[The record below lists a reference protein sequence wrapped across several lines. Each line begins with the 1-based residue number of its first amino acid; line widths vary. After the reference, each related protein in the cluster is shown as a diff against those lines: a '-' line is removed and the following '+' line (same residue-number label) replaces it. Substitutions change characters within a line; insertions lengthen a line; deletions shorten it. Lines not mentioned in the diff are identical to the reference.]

1 MKLLTWYASQVQK
14 RPVIT
19 QSLMSSTLV
28 ATGDV
33 IAQHLFSETDYSIKR
48 TLKFGAIGLLYGGP
62 ILAKW
67 YLFLE
72 PFSSKSQKYFP
83 KYLNKRVVMKK
94 VLLDQFVLQAPY
106 TSGVLILNGLL
117 NGVLLNDSL
126 KMIKGSLLEI
136 LMTGWPY
143 WILVQSANFTLVP
156 FAYRMLSMQF
166 FAILWNV
173 FLSWKATVAA
183 DNAKNN
189 NQAKH
194 E

>member
-19 QSLMSSTLV
+19 QSLMTSSLV

-33 IAQHLFSETDYSIKR
+33 IAQHLFSETEYSITR

-62 ILAKW
+62 VLAKW

-72 PFSSKSQKYFP
+72 PFSAKSQKYFP
-83 KYLNKRVVMKK
+83 KYLNKNIVAKK
-94 VLLDQFVLQAPY
+94 VLLDQFILQAPY

-126 KMIKGSLLEI
+126 KMIKGSLLE
-136 LMTGWPY
+136 LLTGWPY

-173 FLSWKATVAA
+173 YLSWKATNAA
-183 DNAKNN
+183 ENAKNGV
-189 NQAKH
+189 KH